1 MKPTADPAI
10 NRLLSSLLTQIQEVL
25 GEKLT
30 GLYVYGSL
38 VWGDFDRDISDIDML
53 AALSSDLTEE
63 ELERLRSMHS
73 EFANRHQEWNDRI
86 EVQYY
91 STSALR
97 TFKTKSS
104 PMAVI
109 SPGEPLHFVEA
120 GRQWLTN
127 WYFVQD
133 YGITLFGPSPH
144 TFIEPISKAEFMEAV
159 KEHAFEWREYVRNT
173 LQSRPYQGYAILTM
187 CRALYTLTNGEQVSK
202 IKAARWAQKELP
214 VYSQLIENALRW
226 RSDYRNQTI
235 PHEETYPETEE
246 FVLYVSGRIE
256 KTF

>member
-1 MKPTADPAI
+1 MKPTADQTI
-10 NRLLSSLLTQIQEVL
+10 NRLLESLLSRIREVL
-25 GEKLT
+25 GGKLT
-30 GLYVYGSL
+30 GLYLYGSL
-38 VWGDFDRDISDIDML
+38 VWGDFDRDVSDIDLL
-53 AALSSDLTEE
+53 AALSDDLTEE
-63 ELERLRSMHS
+63 ELEGLRAMHAD
-73 EFANRHQEWNDRI
+73 FANSHREWDDRI

-97 TFKTKSS
+97 SFKTKSA

-109 SPGEPLHFVEA
+109 SPGEPLQIVEA

-133 YGITLFGPSPH
+133 YGVTLFGPPPH
-144 TFIEPISKAEFMEAV
+144 TFIEPIAKEEFIEAV
-159 KEHAFEWREYVRNT
+159 KEHALEWREYVRNT

-187 CRALYTLTNGEQVSK
+187 CRALYTLTNGEQASK
-202 IKAARWAQKELP
+202 IKAARWARKELP
-214 VYSQLIENALRW
+214 EYSRLIDKALHW
-226 RSDYRNQTI
+226 RSDYRNRDI

-256 KTF
+256 KAF